1 MDVAGAGATLHFSQC
16 SGSGSDAT
24 FFARGGVCSVATFFC
39 SDAQLCWIDS
49 LDRGLPEVWTGCE
62 VKIKLWSEIEL
73 EMY

>member
-39 SDAQLCWIDS
+39 SDAQLCY
-49 LDRGLPEVWTGCE
+49 LPAPEVGG
-62 VKIKLWSEIEL
+62 
-73 EMY
+73 